1 MSKGAKYY
9 LSNLEEILC
18 GFFLVSMVSLVIV
31 NVLLRFL
38 FSYSITWAEE
48 VSTICFVWSVF
59 VGASAV
65 YKHKMDIGIDVLIL
79 TLPFSAQQYIRL
91 FVSVL
96 LLLINGYI
104 FYMSIVFT
112 SIAWEKPTA
121 VLGVSSAIFNS
132 ALIVGFGMITFHTVG
147 FIRDDIRNLLDSGA

>member
-1 MSKGAKYY
+1 MNTNPTYY
-9 LSNLEEILC
+9 IKNLEEILC
-18 GFFLVSMVSLVIV
+18 GFFLVAMVSLVII

-38 FSYSITWAEE
+38 FNYSITWAEE

-65 YKHKMDIGIDVLIL
+65 YKHKMDIGIDVFILRLPLQGQRYVRLIVR
-79 TLPFSAQQYIRL
+79 F
-91 FVSVL
+91 L

-112 SIAWEKPTA
+112 SIAWVKPTA
-121 VLGVSSAIFNS
+121 VLGVSSAVVNS
-132 ALIVGFGMITFHTVG
+132 ALIVGFGMITVHTLR
-147 FIRDDIRNLLDSGA
+147 FIKEDIRLIMDSRA

>member
-1 MSKGAKYY
+1 MNTNPTYY
-9 LSNLEEILC
+9 IKNLEEILC
-18 GFFLVSMVSLVIV
+18 GFFLVAMVSLVII

-38 FSYSITWAEE
+38 FNYSITWAEE

-65 YKHKMDIGIDVLIL
+65 YKHKMDIGIDVFILRLPLQGQRYVRLIVR
-79 TLPFSAQQYIRL
+79 F
-91 FVSVL
+91 L

-112 SIAWEKPTA
+112 SIAWVKPTA
-121 VLGVSSAIFNS
+121 VLGVSSAVVNS
-132 ALIVGFGMITFHTVG
+132 ALIVGFGMITVHTLR
-147 FIRDDIRNLLDSGA
+147 FIIDDIRLIMDSRA